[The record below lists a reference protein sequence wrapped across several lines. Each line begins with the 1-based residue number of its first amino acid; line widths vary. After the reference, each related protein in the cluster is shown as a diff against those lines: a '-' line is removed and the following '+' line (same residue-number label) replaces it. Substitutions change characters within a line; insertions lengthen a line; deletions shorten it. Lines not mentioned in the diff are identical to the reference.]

1 MDWGLFLT
9 YLAACGAAATTGV
22 VFQPGDWYRSLSKP
36 AWTPPDWVFPVTWTV
51 LYLCMS
57 WAGARVAALPG
68 TGQALALWSVQIA
81 LNTLWTPIF
90 FGLRRMQAGF
100 VVIVLLWLA
109 VAATG
114 ITFFLHDR
122 LAGALFVPY
131 IAWVSIAAALNWS
144 VWKRNPA

>member
-22 VFQPGDWYRSLSKP
+22 VFQPGAWYRSLSKP
-36 AWTPPDWVFPVTWTV
+36 AWTPPDWVFPITWTA

-57 WAGARVAALPG
+57 FAGARVAALEG

-81 LNTLWTPIF
+81 FNTLWTPIF
-90 FGLRRMQAGF
+90 FGLRRLQAGM
-100 VVIVLLWLA
+100 VVIILLWLS

-114 ITFFLHDR
+114 VTFWMHDR
-122 LAGALFVPY
+122 IAGLLFVPY
-131 IAWVSIAAALNWS
+131 ILWVSIAAALNWS
-144 VWKRNPA
+144 VWKRNS